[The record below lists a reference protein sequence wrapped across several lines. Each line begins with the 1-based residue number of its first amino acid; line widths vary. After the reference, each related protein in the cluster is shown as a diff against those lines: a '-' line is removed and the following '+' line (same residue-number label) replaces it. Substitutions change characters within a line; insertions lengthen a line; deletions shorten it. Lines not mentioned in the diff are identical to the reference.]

1 MDLSSGESASLLH
14 ARPRRWGPWATL
26 AWSAGAAVVLIVS
39 QTLGAIAYVAWTGGF
54 PQGAPIRAED
64 LQNNGAML
72 SVVFLLSTPL
82 VLAYLALAVHL
93 SRVPFREYMALKW
106 PRWRDVLI
114 GIGALAAVLA
124 IAGLGATLTGQETP
138 EFMTESF
145 RTARDAGMLPLYFF
159 SFAVLAP
166 LQEELFFRGFLY
178 RGLSTAI
185 GPWVTILLTSAV
197 WSVIHLQYNPFFLAE
212 IFLLGVTFGWL
223 RMRSDSTILTL
234 LLHGMMNALA
244 AWSAGA
250 MIS

>member
-1 MDLSSGESASLLH
+1 
-14 ARPRRWGPWATL
+14 L

-54 PQGAPIRAED
+54 SRGTPLTADD

-82 VLAYLALAVHL
+82 VLAYLFLAVRL
-93 SRVPFREYMALKW
+93 ARVPFGEYMALKW
-106 PRWRDVLI
+106 PRWRDLLI
-114 GIGALAAVLA
+114 GIGTFIAVLA

-138 EFMTESF
+138 AFMTESF

-166 LQEELFFRGFLY
+166 VQEELFFRGFVY

-185 GPWVTILLTSAV
+185 GPWVTILLTSAL
-197 WSVIHLQYNPFFLAE
+197 WSVIHLQYNLFYLAE
-212 IFLLGVTFGWL
+212 IFLLGVAFGWL
-223 RMRSDSTILTL
+223 RMRSGSTILTI
-234 LLHGMMNALA
+234 LLHSTMNALA
-244 AWSAGA
+244 ALSAGA
-250 MIS
+250 MISSGDV